1 VPGTKSS
8 NPPEQGFGTQPIQ
21 ELNADGTSSS
31 NPLSSSGES
40 ANPRSQHVAEG
51 TVR

>member
-21 ELNADGTSSS
+21 ELIADGTSSS

-40 ANPRSQHVAEG
+40 PANLADIPDLSV
-51 TVR
+51 